1 MKIVAVI
8 GMSLFLLVS
17 LLALNGNVSAGEVAV
32 TSCADEAN
40 MQRLDFWLGEWNV
53 HVSDDAGQEILVGTN
68 RIEKIL
74 GGCAV
79 AEYWESSRGGEG
91 RSLFYFHPQE
101 ERWKQ
106 VWVTA
111 RALAVGGLKE
121 KAEQKDY
128 EGKGIR
134 FQGRIGL
141 PDGGHVL
148 DRTTL
153 LPLPDGSVRQHIE
166 YSTDDGANWQTS
178 FDAIYRRR

>member
-8 GMSLFLLVS
+8 GKSLFLFVFS
-17 LLALNGNVSAGEVAV
+17 LALEGNTSAHASALAGEAAV

-53 HVSDDAGQEILVGTN
+53 HVVDDAGQEILVGTN

-74 GGCAV
+74 GGCAI
-79 AEYWESSRGGEG
+79 AEYWESSQGGEG

-101 ERWKQ
+101 QRWKQ

-121 KAEQKDY
+121 KAELKDY
-128 EGKGIR
+128 EGEGIR
-134 FQGRIGL
+134 FQGRVGL
-141 PDGGHVL
+141 PD
-148 DRTTL
+148 
-153 LPLPDGSVRQHIE
+153 PCAGSHHTAAVARRQCATAHRV
-166 YSTDDGANWQTS
+166 QH
-178 FDAIYRRR
+178 